1 MPEQHSRKPGGL
13 ALYLGIVQ
21 FFLLL
26 TWTVYAIYL
35 PELLAS
41 VGIDKGWTPWVL
53 LADQVL
59 FACFDVLAGFMADRA
74 FRLYA
79 RIGYGVAAAAAVS
92 CIAFAALPFV
102 PGLGASPLIFL
113 LLIAVWAVSSAALR
127 SPLFALLAR
136 HAPQPEVPKLAG
148 LALLGMGLA
157 AAASP
162 YLGALLK
169 TLDPRLPF
177 LLASLALLLTAGG
190 LILAERGY
198 GSPSAPKPQPA
209 ARAVPAPGWL
219 PAVLLV
225 ALAVQIA
232 TFVNAAPRYL
242 RDSDATWLP
251 WLLPVFWVSFSFIVF
266 AGPRLAKHWGPPRLF
281 LTGCL
286 VGAAGIGVTLLPGIE
301 AAISGYGVAG
311 IGWGLVLPSA
321 FGMAA
326 ASGRGGRA
334 GTYMGL
340 LFAALAAAAF
350 LRIGLNMT
358 GWLET
363 PALTQWVPLWPTL
376 SWLAGGTLMLL
387 VYGYLSRASKGSGG
401 D

>member
-13 ALYLGIVQ
+13 ALYLGIIQ

-26 TWTVYAIYL
+26 TWTVYAVYL
-35 PELLAS
+35 PELLES

-79 RIGYGVAAAAAVS
+79 RIGYAVVAAAAVS
-92 CIAFAALPFV
+92 CIAFAALPFI
-102 PGLGASPLIFL
+102 PGLGAGPLLFL
-113 LLIAVWAVSSAALR
+113 ALIAVWAISSAALR
-127 SPLFALLAR
+127 SPIFALLAR

-162 YLGALLK
+162 YLGAALK

-177 LLASLALLLTAGG
+177 LLASLALLLAAGG
-190 LILAERGY
+190 LILAERRY
-198 GSPSAPKPQPA
+198 EAPSEPKPLPKA
-209 ARAVPAPGWL
+209 PTIPAPGWL

-232 TFVNAAPRYL
+232 TFINAAPRYL
-242 RDSDATWLP
+242 RDADAAWLP
-251 WLLPVFWVSFSFIVF
+251 WLMPVFWVSFSLIVF
-266 AGPRLAKHWGPPRLF
+266 AGPRLAKHWGPPRSF
-281 LTGCL
+281 LTGCVL
-286 VGAAGIGVTLLPGIE
+286 GAAGIGVTMLPGIE
-301 AAISGYGVAG
+301 AAICGYGVAG

-326 ASGRGGRA
+326 ASGRSARA
-334 GTYMGL
+334 GTYTGL
-340 LFAALAAAAF
+340 LFAALAGAAF
-350 LRIGLNMT
+350 LRIGLNLT
-358 GWLET
+358 GWLKA
-363 PALTQWVPLWPTL
+363 PDLAQWVAILPTL
-376 SWLAGGTLMLL
+376 SWLAGGVLVLL
-387 VYGYLSRASKGSGG
+387 VYRTFGRASEEGG
-401 D
+401 RD